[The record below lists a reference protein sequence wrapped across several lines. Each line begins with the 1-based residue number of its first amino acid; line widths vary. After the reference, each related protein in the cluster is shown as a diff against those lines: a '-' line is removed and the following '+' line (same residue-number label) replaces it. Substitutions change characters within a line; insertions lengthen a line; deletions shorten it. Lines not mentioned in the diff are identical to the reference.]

1 MWTHES
7 DKAMAVSRLKQAVRF
22 ADDDGALDQEEREH
36 LREIIRLIEE
46 RVPAECFA
54 GLGEFKGVF

>member
-7 DKAMAVSRLKQAVRF
+7 DKASAIARLKQVSQWA
-22 ADDDGALDQEEREH
+22 ADDGALDQEEQHH
-36 LREIIRLIEE
+36 LREIIRMIDE

-54 GLGEFKGVF
+54 GLGDI

>member
-1 MWTHES
+1 MWTHDS
-7 DKAMAVSRLKQAVRF
+7 DKAMAVSRLNQVVRF

-54 GLGEFKGVF
+54 GLGEFKGER

>member
-1 MWTHES
+1 MWTHDS

-22 ADDDGALDQEEREH
+22 ATDDGALDQEEQDH
-36 LREIIRLIEE
+36 LAEIIRMIEE

-54 GLGEFKGVF
+54 GLGEFKGVY